1 MILNN
6 LNRYINMY
14 SPIEWTF
21 DLLPEHHKYLTFL
34 KKVFRHEFR
43 KSWFRRLSTPLLEK
57 KELIE
62 KSLWNNFIL
71 ENSDFDL
78 NQDPSLWNL
87 RAYLENNIKEE
98 IQPVYYYYMH
108 QLYKKEW
115 NWIKAYEVIWA
126 DIIWENDPILD
137 AIQIYVTYTVLN
149 KIGLKDK
156 FIITV
161 NSIWIEKEK
170 AKYRE
175 ELISYYENKKHIL
188 SLKSIELLEKDPML
202 VLSSTEEDE
211 IILNNSVPSISAKFL
226 KKDSKAHYIKFKEY
240 LDILKIPYTEDHK
253 LVWDKSYQTN
263 SVWQFK
269 SLDWRVIANWARYN
283 ALSKNIGE
291 AKEIPATWFMVD
303 TNLLISLL
311 LENNV
316 KLKNKDR
323 IDLFFVQLWDEAK
336 AVILPLSLL
345 AREAWINTVVSLWT
359 PSMKEQM
366 LKAGRVWSRYV
377 VMVWIME
384 ARNGIFQVRDMQD
397 WTQTEIKKEELISYI
412 IGKIGKENLDFY
424 SPERDLIIE

>member
-1 MILNN
+1 MSQ
-6 LNRYINMY
+6 Y
-14 SPIEWTF
+14 STIDGTF

-43 KSWFRRLSTPLLEK
+43 KSGFRRLSTPLLEK

-62 KSLWNNFIL
+62 KSLGNNFIL

-78 NQDPSLWNL
+78 NQDPSLGNL

-108 QLYKKEW
+108 QLYKKE
-115 NWIKAYEVIWA
+115 NNGIKAYEVIGA
-126 DIIWENDPILD
+126 DIIGENDPILD

-156 FIITV
+156 FSITV
-161 NSIWIEKEK
+161 NSIGIEKEK

-188 SLKSIELLEKDPML
+188 SEKSIELLEKDPML

-211 IILNNSVPSISAKFL
+211 IILNNSAPSISAKFL

-253 LVWDKSYQTN
+253 LVGDKSYQTN
-263 SVWQFK
+263 SIWQFK
-269 SLDWRVIANWARYN
+269 SLDGRVIANGARYN

-291 AKEIPATWFMVD
+291 AKEIPATGFMVD
-303 TNLLISLL
+303 TNILISLL
-311 LENNV
+311 LENHI

-323 IDLFFVQLWDEAK
+323 IDLFFVQLGDEAK

-345 AREAWINTVVSLWT
+345 AREAGINTVVSLGT

-366 LKAGRVWSRYV
+366 LKAGRVGSRYV
-377 VMVWIME
+377 VMVGIME

-397 WTQTEIKKEELISYI
+397 GTQTEIKKEELISYI
-412 IGKIGKENLDFY
+412 IDKIGKENLDFY